1 MNKYEILGVV
11 GEGAYGV
18 VLKCRHKESGDM
30 VAVKKFKDSE
40 ENDDV
45 KRTTL
50 RELKMLRTLKQE
62 NIVELR
68 EAFRRK
74 GKLYLVFEYVERNML
89 ELLEEMPNGVPTE
102 KVKSYTYQLCKAIQW
117 CHCQDIIHR
126 DIKPENLL
134 ISKND
139 TLKLCDFG
147 FARSIHG
154 GLVGVYT
161 DYVATR
167 WYRSPELLL
176 GSAYGKAVDIW
187 SIGCILGELSDGQPL
202 FPGESEIDQLYVIQK
217 VMGPLPSD
225 QMKMF
230 YANPRFSGLKLDPIE
245 RTKKEDDFPSVVRPQ
260 TLPKRYHGILS
271 GVLIDFMDKTLKL
284 DPNQR
289 FLIED
294 CLEHEAFR
302 TEHLLNRNQIQL
314 RRINTQSASKKRK
327 NNYTEQV
334 QSENL
339 KNLQNNRP
347 DSGESNEAP
356 RAVVIVERQEEK
368 MDTDDD
374 IYNSPARSKY
384 LKQAKNVSKSNAE
397 KQNNQTD
404 LKVQKDNQ
412 KTEKHVS
419 TIIEA
424 SAPKSA
430 SQKVGGVKSLQ
441 GNKSGK
447 VSTQSSSAADT
458 QKNSQVEKPDK
469 GGVSSSVS
477 KPPISGRVSA
487 KDRERTV
494 LTADLKLNLSNGNVS
509 SDKVTSSDPP
519 QYRTKTPKAEK
530 VTTIDNKTL
539 KVSSDPK
546 HGGVFSDHFGLD
558 SSFDNS
564 SFSGMSTEDSSA
576 TSGTYMSTTTD
587 SSGMSYDP
595 LELAI
600 THSESKYL
608 KNKDSV
614 KVVPPADLKIGRI
627 PDPDSPRA
635 TPRDP
640 KSSLFLNTNRSSTY
654 TVNLQAPNTDNSEVA
669 TRDTASP
676 QHERR
681 KFLDK
686 AMQEELHRIKSST
699 MRKKSTD
706 KTHPGSFIQT
716 ITDRLSDAKLQ
727 NAETSSPSYNT
738 NKYRESSFINYG
750 GKQTVKR
757 NRRENYDLSF
767 HREQSNLN
775 MGGPPV
781 QVRSHSKYM
790 ALNSD
795 QSALGYQHQ
804 RMFPAQHENTTW
816 RQAEST
822 NPDWGA
828 TNNTLQQLARK
839 KKKKKFLQIL
849 ANENTGRMTPTS
861 RLHMTPS
868 RASRMDYDMEDEN
881 DGQISAREPLQNSVQ
896 DFKDVYDNK
905 HRYDKSPINLQKRT
919 KTPSDKGTR
928 LQPLQKPH
936 YLGSQQGMD
945 SMWPYHNKSETDT
958 RLSAVDLRSGW
969 LSRPGSVLAE
979 DHPDFFSHTPRE
991 PGDLKSVKSGKS
1003 RLPGDYR
1010 LNRD

>member
-230 YANPRFSGLKLDPIE
+230 YANPRFSGLK
-245 RTKKEDDFPSVVRPQ
+245 FPSVVRPQ

-339 KNLQNNRP
+339 KNLQNN
-347 DSGESNEAP
+347 SGESNEAP

-530 VTTIDNKTL
+530 VTTIENKTL

-804 RMFPAQHENTTW
+804 RMFPVQHENTTW

-905 HRYDKSPINLQKRT
+905 HRYDKSQINVQKRT